1 MFRRIALLL
10 ALALP
15 LSAQAQGQVRFPAV
29 PVAQIEEMVANSY
42 CGRNLSTIA
51 RTVARIDGW
60 RGFAMRLCS
69 PDYQPAGVFVAW
81 FEQSGE
87 RRIVVT
93 AASGQPLQMVPQPV
107 NDGHQQAIATLFA
120 TQIGNQ
126 RVGCHFG
133 RSNWM
138 SEPWSST
145 FCVPIDAQ
153 GRPLN
158 R

>member
-1 MFRRIALLL
+1 MLRRVAFVL
-10 ALALP
+10 ALSLP
-15 LSAQAQGQVRFPAV
+15 VPVQAQVRFPAV
-29 PVAQIEEMVANSY
+29 PAPQIEEMVANSY
-42 CGRNLSTIA
+42 CGRNVSTIA

-93 AASGQPLQMVPQPV
+93 QPSGQPLQMVPQPL
-107 NDGHQQAIATLFA
+107 NDGNQQAIFTLFS
-120 TQIGNQ
+120 TQIGPQ
-126 RVGCHFG
+126 RVGCAFG
-133 RSNWM
+133 RSNWL

-145 FCVPIDAQ
+145 FCEPIDAQ

-158 R
+158 RR